1 MARIHFRARTAGER
15 WQHYDPAE
23 AMVAS
28 RGRLCNRGDVSGR
41 EG

>member
-1 MARIHFRARTAGER
+1 MPCFHFRAVTAGER
-15 WQHYDPAE
+15 WQHHDFTE